1 MKILFVTATPL
12 EYSSSANMRNIALIK
27 GLISNDHQVYTLSYY
42 PEQDSA
48 YYNLKLIEGIN
59 FKKRYFIP
67 LSKLHT
73 SFTTKNEGK
82 KSIKRK
88 VKSLVYKIYTAFK
101 IYDSRKD
108 IVKRIGNIE
117 LDEKFDLLISSSDPK
132 SSHLLAKKIL
142 EKSPDLAKRWIQY
155 WGDPFLMDINCK
167 SKMPKTIIKET
178 EKRLLKSCDKVIY
191 VSPFTLKEQKKIYSE
206 LSYKLFFLPIPYMKE
221 KNYIAT
227 KNKIV
232 EIGYFGDYYSNDRN
246 ILPLYNAIKNLK
258 MNLTICGNSNIE
270 LEKTNNVEIYSRQP
284 IERVEKIE
292 KITDIL
298 ICICN
303 RRGTQIPGK
312 IYHYAATNKPIL
324 IILDGDKKEE
334 LRIYFESFNR
344 YKLCENTE
352 EDIMKAVK
360 DIINEKVEYKPLT
373 LLSSEKIAKKFI
385 E

>member
-12 EYSSSANMRNIALIK
+12 EYSSSANIRNIALIK
-27 GLISNDHQVYTLSYY
+27 GLINNNNEVYTLSYC
-42 PEQDSA
+42 PEKDSA
-48 YYNLKLIEGIN
+48 YYNSKLIEGIN
-59 FKKRYFIP
+59 FKNRYFIP

-73 SFTTKNEGK
+73 RFTTKNEGK

-88 VKSLVYKIYTAFK
+88 VKSFVYKIYTTFK

-142 EKSPDLAKRWIQY
+142 EKRPDLAKRWIQY
-155 WGDPFLMDINCK
+155 WGDPFLMDINRK
-167 SKMPKTIIKET
+167 SKMPKIIIKET

-191 VSPFTLKEQKKIYSE
+191 VSPFTLKEQRNIYSD
-206 LSYKLFFLPIPYMKE
+206 LSYKLFFLPIPYLKE
-221 KNYIAT
+221 KNYFAT
-227 KNKIV
+227 KNKVV
-232 EIGYFGDYYSNDRN
+232 EVGYFGDYYSTDRN
-246 ILPLYNAIKNLK
+246 ILPLYNVIKNSK
-258 MNLTICGNSNIE
+258 MKLTICGNSNIE
-270 LEKTNNVEIYSRQP
+270 LEKTKNVEIYSRQP
-284 IERVEKIE
+284 IERVEEIE

-324 IILDGDKKEE
+324 IILDGDRKKE
-334 LRIYFESFNR
+334 LREYLESFNR

-352 EDIMKAVK
+352 QDILKAIK
-360 DIINEKVEYKPLT
+360 DISNENVEYKPLS
-373 LLSSEKIAKKFI
+373 LLSSEKIAKEFI
-385 E
+385 K